1 MRNARWRVRLLEC
14 IVRLCAGPKEGKA
27 MLLLN
32 NRGAIDGAL
41 RLAAVRCMRRGCQV
55 GLYFALKIIFQ
66 TVNNFLTLEY
76 TR

>member
-14 IVRLCAGPKEGKA
+14 IVRLCAGPKEGKT

-32 NRGAIDGAL
+32 NRGAVDGAL

-55 GLYFALKIIFQ
+55 EPLFRFE
-66 TVNNFLTLEY
+66 NNISNCG
-76 TR
+76 

>member
-1 MRNARWRVRLLEC
+1 
-14 IVRLCAGPKEGKA
+14 

-32 NRGAIDGAL
+32 NRGAVDGVL